1 MQCSS
6 NDYKGEYC
14 YLGNVDQILA
24 KNIEELIKL
33 FYGNLNHDTA
43 LTWFNDY
50 FNLIGFNVKE
60 EKFNKEIGFDLYSL
74 DNNDL
79 LLFRLDSLNSMI
91 KNNSHLF
98 GVINNKNIGNNKWY
112 KDKYLDFKNEIKF
125 SEEYCE
131 KQLNNDIMNFFY
143 TVEEINNFKLKYM
156 S

>member
-1 MQCSS
+1 
-6 NDYKGEYC
+6 
-14 YLGNVDQILA
+14 VDQILA